1 MNTALATERQ
11 EQNTQQ
17 ENTQPNRNERWFQPS
32 VDILETPTG
41 YVMYVNLP
49 GATQESLDLQY
60 EHGVLSL
67 HAAVAPRQSEDQKFL
82 LREFGV
88 GDFHRTFRL
97 GESIDASNISA
108 QLANGVLK
116 LDLPK
121 TTAAL
126 PRKIEVKCGE

>member
-1 MNTALATERQ
+1 MDIQ
-11 EQNTQQ
+11 E
-17 ENTQPNRNERWFQPS
+17 S
-32 VDILETPTG
+32 PTG

-49 GATQESLDLQY
+49 GATQESLDVQY

-67 HAAVAPRQSEDQKFL
+67 HAAVAPRQPEDQKFL

-97 GESIDASNISA
+97 GESIDASKISA